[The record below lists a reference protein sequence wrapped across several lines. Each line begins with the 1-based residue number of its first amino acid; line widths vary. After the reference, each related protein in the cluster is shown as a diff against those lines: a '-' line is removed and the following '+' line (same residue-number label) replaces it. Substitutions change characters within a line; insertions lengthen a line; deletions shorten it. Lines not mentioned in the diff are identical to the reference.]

1 MTPRLLLDEDVQAGL
16 AEALRRR
23 GLDAVHLQELENKG
37 LADAAVL
44 ALAAEQGR
52 CLISYNVRDFVLLHN
67 AYAAEGRPHPGILL
81 GAQRPM
87 GQLLR
92 ALLRHLQG
100 HSAADLANRVGFL

>member
-1 MTPRLLLDEDVQAGL
+1 MTPRLLLDEDIQAGL

-23 GLDAVHLQELENKG
+23 GLDAVHLQELKRKG

-44 ALAAEQGR
+44 TLAAEQGR
-52 CLISYNVRDFVLLHN
+52 CLVSYNIRDFVLLHN

-87 GQLLR
+87 SALLR
-92 ALLRHLQG
+92 ALLHYLADR
-100 HSAADLANRVGFL
+100 SAGDLANRIGFL